1 MRTLQEIRREYGR
14 PLLVP
19 MTLVDPQYLD
29 EIFGSLHMAGEDV
42 RHFFL
47 SLEVVGESPAICHNV
62 AYRIVAVGSVLA
74 HPDTRCSGTVSSRS
88 AQPRPAPGADHRC
101 DIAPIGRE
109 RRPVGAARHG
119 RNQQGPIIRRWIAET
134 RRSCSSAQRW

>member
-47 SLEVVGESPAICHNV
+47 SLEVVGEPPAICHNV

-74 HPDTRCSGTVSSRS
+74 HPDTRCSGTVSLRS
-88 AQPRPAPGADHRC
+88 AQPRPAPRT
-101 DIAPIGRE
+101 GRGPPL
-109 RRPVGAARHG
+109 RHCPDRPPG
-119 RNQQGPIIRRWIAET
+119 
-134 RRSCSSAQRW
+134 RRSAPRS

>member
-1 MRTLQEIRREYGR
+1 VRTLQEIRREYGR

-47 SLEVVGESPAICHNV
+47 SLEVVESHRRFVIMSL
-62 AYRIVAVGSVLA
+62 IGSSLSVQSWPTL
-74 HPDTRCSGTVSSRS
+74 T
-88 AQPRPAPGADHRC
+88 PGAR
-101 DIAPIGRE
+101 AP
-109 RRPVGAARHG
+109 
-119 RNQQGPIIRRWIAET
+119 
-134 RRSCSSAQRW
+134 

>member
-74 HPDTRCSGTVSSRS
+74 RPDTRCSGTVSLRS
-88 AQPRPAPGADHRC
+88 AQPWPAPRTGADHRC
-101 DIAPIGRE
+101 DVAPD
-109 RRPVGAARHG
+109 RPRTPPG
-119 RNQQGPIIRRWIAET
+119 
-134 RRSCSSAQRW
+134 RRSAPRS